1 MLTTLGMIL
10 LGFAG
15 FSAAFL
21 LFVFL
26 FGDKGTFLNLTK
38 TGTQTGWP
46 VTTFPV
52 TLTAAQV
59 SSTLAGDVLNLD
71 LTTMGMIFIYGGM
84 FATLLLAVMM
94 FMAPWSILN
103 KCRVCAAC
111 TCPEPTCCPAT
122 PCGSCVA

>member
-26 FGDKGTFLNLTK
+26 FGDKGAVLNLT
-38 TGTQTGWP
+38 TATPIANLTP
-46 VTTFPV
+46 MDTFPY
-52 TLTAAQV
+52 TTPA
-59 SSTLAGDVLNLD
+59 SSTAISVAGTTKFDLE
-71 LTTMGMIFIYGGM
+71 LTTMGMIFMYGGM
-84 FATLLLAVMM
+84 IAALLLAVMM
-94 FMAPWSILN
+94 FLSPWSILN

-111 TCPEPTCCPAT
+111 ACPEPACPTGCA
-122 PCGSCVA
+122 A

>member
-1 MLTTLGMIL
+1 MLTMLGMIL

-15 FSAAFL
+15 FSAAFI

-26 FGDKGTFLNLTK
+26 FGDKGTFLSLTK
-38 TGTQTGWP
+38 TGTQAGYP
-46 VTTFPV
+46 IVTFPN
-52 TLTAAQV
+52 TWTATHS
-59 SSTLAGDVLNLD
+59 SSTSAGDIHDLQ
-71 LTTMGMIFIYGGM
+71 LTTIGMIFVYGGM

-111 TCPEPTCCPAT
+111 TCPEPACPPTCGGGCA
-122 PCGSCVA
+122 V

>member
-26 FGDKGTFLNLTK
+26 FGDKGTFLNLTS
-38 TGTQTGWP
+38 TPAVSG
-46 VTTFPV
+46 VTPITSFPH
-52 TLTAAQV
+52 TLTASIPSA
-59 SSTLAGDVLNLD
+59 NKLD
-71 LTTMGMIFIYGGM
+71 LELTTMGMIFIYGGM

-111 TCPEPTCCPAT
+111 ACPEPTCSPVT
-122 PCGSCVA
+122 PCGACAV